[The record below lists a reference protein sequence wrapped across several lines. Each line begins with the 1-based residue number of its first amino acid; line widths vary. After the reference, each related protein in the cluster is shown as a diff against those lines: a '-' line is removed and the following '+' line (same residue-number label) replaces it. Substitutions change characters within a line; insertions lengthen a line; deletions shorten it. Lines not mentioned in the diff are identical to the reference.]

1 MSPIR
6 LRRASLDDFAA
17 LIELEYAAFS
27 GDWISRRGW
36 RDLLTTPSAA
46 ITLAC
51 RGADIIGS
59 VVMLGNGSAATLSWL
74 AVMPRQRRQG
84 IATLLVEDA
93 LAHAARRGAV
103 SCRLQLLHDNYPA
116 QALFAHLGFAL
127 IDHGDDAEVMRFQRP
142 LLGYL
147 QPRHAITAQP
157 ARSHGQ
163 P

>member
-6 LRRASLDDFAA
+6 LRRACLNDAAA

-27 GDWISRRGW
+27 GDWISLRSW

-46 ITLAC
+46 VTLAC
-51 RGADIIGS
+51 RDGGI
-59 VVMLGNGSAATLSWL
+59 VGSAVVLGSGAAVTLSWL

-103 SCRLQLLHDNYPA
+103 SCRSQVLHGNFLA
-116 QALFAHLGFAL
+116 QALFTHLGFASL
-127 IDHGDDAEVMRFQRP
+127 GDSGDAAKLRFQRA
-142 LLGYL
+142 LTGQL
-147 QPRHAITAQP
+147 QHQAAC
-157 ARSHGQ
+157 
-163 P
+163 